1 MAITQVVGG
10 NPYISTN
17 SKNPYQDI
25 YNQYAQA
32 QEKVKAEDQKAW
44 EQRRAN
50 DTAKVNSNYDSSS
63 KQNYVNYMQQQK
75 ALPSQ
80 LQRLGVNGGANE
92 SAMLRLNT
100 AYGNNVANNENA
112 RNSAISSVNTNY
124 ENEWNDY
131 MNNYNQ
137 NLAQALSQAQENDV
151 AYQRELSERDLQQF
165 ASSIT
170 GRFATRGE
178 YATLIAQLRKSDDP
192 NKEYKIALAQQAMN
206 ALNGAGGGGGY
217 GYGGSYSGGDY
228 TTEKTVN
235 DLLKEVPVSVKQQK
249 RITKATNKTLKGIFN
264 KAVKNRATKYGSR
277 TAGQRARNGQ

>member
-92 SAMLRLNT
+92 SALLRLNT

-178 YATLIAQLRKSDDP
+178 YATLIAQLRKSSDP

-206 ALNGAGGGGGY
+206 ALQASSGSGGY
-217 GYGGSYSGGDY
+217 GYGGSYGSSSTTSDSGSSGSLPDA
-228 TTEKTVN
+228 KTLAN
-235 DLLKEVPVSVKQQK
+235 ATAQAIAGKNG
-249 RITKATNKTLKGIFN
+249 KATAG
-264 KAVKNRATKYGSR
+264 KAVQRIRNFQLPKYGR
-277 TAGQRARNGQ
+277 